1 MFTRTQKK
9 SAILAPISQIFQI
22 LEHFDEVP
30 LFDGQFYK
38 LLDENLW
45 VKSGETW
52 TVSDLFVNSLLK
64 LTHDLSGTQ
73 LQEIFYKSVGDL
85 DAEEWR

>member
-1 MFTRTQKK
+1 M
-9 SAILAPISQIFQI
+9 
-22 LEHFDEVP
+22 P